1 MPIPIVLSHYELKP
15 ILKAKEEGHHTAA
28 ISPDLGL
35 TTVEVTLSAGGITFP
50 SGDELDW
57 PSIKEIVHS
66 ETKCYHLSGST
77 LTEIRVFSDLT
88 GRVCSLYP
96 TGGCP
101 TMVIAG
107 FPMHRIKGTD
117 PHADT
122 IEKVRAAAPIVGN
135 VLDTTTGL
143 GYTAIEAARSQ
154 TASHVTTIELDP
166 ASLEVARLNPWS
178 QSLFD
183 NPKITQLTGN
193 SFDIIQTFPD
203 SSFARIIHD
212 PPTFSLAGELY
223 SGEFYRHCYRVLA
236 RGGRLFHYTG
246 NLKSGEG
253 SQVSRG
259 AIKRLKEAG
268 FTRIVPKY
276 DAFGVVGFK

>member
-1 MPIPIVLSHYELKP
+1 MPDLMVLSHYEVKYL
-15 ILKAKEEGHHTAA
+15 LKARREGRNTAS

-35 TTVEVTLSAGGITFP
+35 TTVEVELSAEGATFP
-50 SGDELDW
+50 SGEELDW
-57 PSIKEIVHS
+57 ASVEEIAAS
-66 ETKCYHLSGST
+66 ETKCFYFQGST
-77 LTEIRVFSDLT
+77 LSEIRVFSETT

-101 TMVIAG
+101 TMVIGG

-117 PHADT
+117 PHQDT
-122 IEKVRAAAPIVGN
+122 LQKVRAAAPIVGN

-143 GYTAIEAARSQ
+143 GYTAIEESR
-154 TASHVTTIELDP
+154 TAVHVTTIELDP

-178 QSLFD
+178 QELFD
-183 NPKITQLTGN
+183 NPRITQLTGD
-193 SFDIIQTFPD
+193 SFDLIRTFPD
-203 SSFARIIHD
+203 ASFARIIHD

-223 SGEFYRHCYRVLA
+223 SGEFYRQCYRVLT

-253 SQVSRG
+253 NQVSRG
-259 AIKRLKEAG
+259 AIKRLKEVG
-268 FTRIVPKY
+268 FDRIVPRY
-276 DAFGVVGFK
+276 EAFGVVAFK